1 MYVYSKPQTLTP
13 PPFFLWGKKR
23 RNSPRLRDR
32 RCTRHRNTGRCVR
45 EDTLNGAGVRDALC
59 RTQKHG
65 QMCNNY
71 ASFYLCVPNTVQDTQ
86 KHGQMRMPIYR
97 YALLQQIFNREH
109 INKRRRS
116 TRHRNTGRCV
126 CQQIF
131 NREHINKRITGSTQK
146 QGQMC
151 MI

>member
-1 MYVYSKPQTLTP
+1 MGEKKEKFA
-13 PPFFLWGKKR
+13 PFEGQ
-23 RNSPRLRDR
+23 R
-32 RCTRHRNTGRCVR
+32 RCTKHRNTGRCVR

-71 ASFYLCVPNTVQDTQ
+71 ASFYLCVPKSIQDSQT
-86 KHGQMRMPIYR
+86 HGQMRMPIYR
-97 YALLQQIFNREH
+97 YALLQQIFHREH

-116 TRHRNTGRCV
+116 TRNTGRCV

-131 NREHINKRITGSTQK
+131 NREHINKRITCSTQK